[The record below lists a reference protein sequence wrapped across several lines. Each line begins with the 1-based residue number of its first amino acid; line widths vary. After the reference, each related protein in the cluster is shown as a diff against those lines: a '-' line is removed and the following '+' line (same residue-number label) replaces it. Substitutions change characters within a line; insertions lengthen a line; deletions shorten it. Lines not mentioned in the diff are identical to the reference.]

1 MAQPPP
7 HPPTTPAPRVSS
19 GTNASAFRTNQVK
32 NLNFTKYALKIK
44 KKGKKIKG
52 KSNWELSDT
61 MAPFA
66 QPCELPGPRR
76 AQGQGALLSPSPQA
90 LPGLC
95 IPHH

>member
-44 KKGKKIKG
+44 KKEK
-52 KSNWELSDT
+52 
-61 MAPFA
+61 
-66 QPCELPGPRR
+66 R
-76 AQGQGALLSPSPQA
+76 
-90 LPGLC
+90 
-95 IPHH
+95 